1 MFSKKLIS
9 FIQILYFL
17 QCFHFKNK
25 NLHACVYHTFPLVST
40 VRVHSHLALFFHS
53 EMILLRWSFQRTIL
67 RFMYEFLNGNLK
79 YIPTRGIIESTLLRF
94 LVFLRYTAK
103 LVSRKLIRLTCS
115 VYFSLSQIGHSDQLY
130 LNKIGKK

>member
-17 QCFHFKNK
+17 QCFLFKNK

-67 RFMYEFLNGNLK
+67 RFMYEF
-79 YIPTRGIIESTLLRF
+79 F
-94 LVFLRYTAK
+94 
-103 LVSRKLIRLTCS
+103 
-115 VYFSLSQIGHSDQLY
+115 
-130 LNKIGKK
+130 

>member
-17 QCFHFKNK
+17 QCFLFKNK

-53 EMILLRWSFQRTIL
+53 SGCYFECDKITVAIIPQVNIQYF
-67 RFMYEFLNGNLK
+67 NL
-79 YIPTRGIIESTLLRF
+79 
-94 LVFLRYTAK
+94 
-103 LVSRKLIRLTCS
+103 
-115 VYFSLSQIGHSDQLY
+115 SL
-130 LNKIGKK
+130 